1 MQRKMVRGTLKSGM
15 IVEELK
21 KVVQKALKQEAEVVF
36 EHPENPEHGDYSTNV
51 ALALGQKTGQNPK
64 ELAEGILSKVK
75 SQKSKIIDHIK
86 VAGPGFLN
94 FFLSQE
100 YLFKELQK
108 IVRQKEKY
116 GKAKNQKKKVMVEF
130 TDPNPFKEFHIG
142 HLYSN
147 IVGESLSRLFEA
159 TGAAVKRAN
168 YQGDVGLHVAKAIW
182 GMTKALQYKMPRD
195 SDSLIEKVR
204 WLGMCYAAGAWEYEE
219 GKQSKKEIVELNEKI
234 FAQDKEIQ
242 KLYKKGK
249 AWSLEYFE
257 TIYKRLG
264 TKFDYYYFESEV
276 GKTGLVLVQKGLE
289 KGIFEKSQGAII
301 FPGEKYGLHSRVFI
315 NSQGLPTYEAKELG
329 LAPTK
334 YRDFKYDLSL
344 IITGNEIIEYF
355 KVLLVVLKEIEPKLA
370 EKTRHISHGMVRLP
384 VGKMSSRT
392 GSVITAEQLIDEV
405 KSRVRKIMESSGTGS
420 EIPQREQG
428 VTAEAIAVGTV
439 KYALLH
445 VRLGKDIIFDFEKS
459 LSLQGDSGPYL
470 QYTYARC
477 KSILRQSKF
486 NSKLN
491 SIKFK
496 LSGIKLST
504 EEERILRL
512 LYRFPEVVKDAG
524 EQFSPNLLCSFVF
537 EVAQAYNNF
546 YNTHRVLQAEDKATK
561 QFRLLLTAATAQII
575 KNSLHLL
582 GIKTLERM

>member
-1 MQRKMVRGTLKSGM
+1 M
-15 IVEELK
+15 IETELREVIEK
-21 KVVQKALKQEAEVVF
+21 AAGERVVL
-36 EHPENPEHGDYSTNV
+36 EHPANSEHGDYSTNIALVLAKKLNKDPREV
-51 ALALGQKTGQNPK
+51 A
-64 ELAEGILSKVK
+64 EEILSKVK
-75 SQKSKIIDHIK
+75 SQKSKVFDSVQ
-86 VAGPGFLN
+86 VAGPGFIN
-94 FFLSQE
+94 FFLSHN
-100 YLFKELQK
+100 YLMGEMGEVQK
-108 IVRQKEKY
+108 KKEKY
-116 GKAKNQKKKVMVEF
+116 GTSVSSKGKKVMVEF

-147 IVGESLSRLFEA
+147 IVGESLSRVFESQ
-159 TGAAVKRAN
+159 GALVKRAN
-168 YQGDVGLHVAKAIW
+168 YQGDVGMHVAKAVW
-182 GMTKALQYKMPRD
+182 GMKKKMEADKLSLAGLAKKSLEERVKFLGQSYALGADAFERD
-195 SDSLIEKVR
+195 ES
-204 WLGMCYAAGAWEYEE
+204 A
-219 GKQSKKEIVELNEKI
+219 KKEIGELNRKI
-234 FAQDKEIQ
+234 FALDKEI
-242 KLYKKGK
+242 KELYLKGRK
-249 AWSLEYFE
+249 WSLDYFE
-257 TIYKRLG
+257 KIYKRLG
-264 TKFDYYYFESEV
+264 TKFNYYYFESKV
-276 GKTGLVLVQKGLE
+276 GKVGLE
-289 KGIFEKSQGAII
+289 TVKEGLKKGIFEESQGAVI

-496 LSGIKLST
+496 LSGIKLS
-504 EEERILRL
+504 
-512 LYRFPEVVKDAG
+512 
-524 EQFSPNLLCSFVF
+524 
-537 EVAQAYNNF
+537 
-546 YNTHRVLQAEDKATK
+546 
-561 QFRLLLTAATAQII
+561 
-575 KNSLHLL
+575 
-582 GIKTLERM
+582 